1 MDQYSKILATYR
13 QKKSLRATAKSLD
26 ISNQTVRRVLI
37 TAGLYTSPRVE
48 RIRELSAAGMPP
60 QDIAEMLG
68 ITYGAVVASM
78 PYPHGPR
85 ADWPVSR
92 NALAIR
98 KTRAKKPPKEAIQMR
113 DRETLLPP
121 KGGVPH
127 E

>member
-13 QKKSLRATAKSLD
+13 QKKSLRATAEALC

-37 TAGLYTSPRVE
+37 TAGLYTSDRVE
-48 RIRELSAAGMPP
+48 RIRELSAVGMPP
-60 QDIAEMLG
+60 QDIADMLG
-68 ITYGAVVASM
+68 ITYRAVIANM

-98 KTRAKKPPKEAIQMR
+98 KTRARKAG
-113 DRETLLPP
+113 
-121 KGGVPH
+121 KGGDTDA
-127 E
+127 

>member
-1 MDQYSKILATYR
+1 MSKSETEVI
-13 QKKSLRATAKSLD
+13 
-26 ISNQTVRRVLI
+26 TVSYHDLLN
-37 TAGLYTSPRVE
+37 LYGDGE
-48 RIRELSAAGMPP
+48 RLEAEHREFVYVQQPNRYKTP

-98 KTRAKKPPKEAIQMR
+98 KTRARKAG
-113 DRETLLPP
+113 
-121 KGGVPH
+121 KGDDTDA
-127 E
+127 